1 MSTPTPYLAVGLR
14 RERVICDEL
23 RRTQIVQYAG
33 VSGDYS
39 PLHTDEVQ
47 AVHAAHP
54 SVMAHGMMIMAASG
68 CVLTD
73 WVGVERLT
81 RFSARFSAPAWP
93 GDRLTTTV
101 TIEAMRHE
109 PDGAHVEF
117 RLSTTNQDGV
127 EVMAGTATSH
137 LDRCHAGDR

>member
-1 MSTPTPYLAVGLR
+1 MSTPTPHIVVGQR
-14 RERVICDEL
+14 RERLICDEL
-23 RRTQIVQYAG
+23 KRTQIVQYAG

-39 PLHTDEVQ
+39 PLHTDQVD
-47 AVHAAHP
+47 AVHAGYP
-54 SVMAHGMMIMAASG
+54 SIMAHGMMIMAASG

-81 RFSARFSAPAWP
+81 RFSARFSAPVWP

-101 TIEAMRHE
+101 TVEAVRRE
-109 PDGAHVEF
+109 SDGTYVEF

-127 EVMAGTATSH
+127 EVLTGTATSRLH
-137 LDRCHAGDR
+137 